1 MNKKIKKKYRG
12 AFPTNVMTAMQ
23 KFRNYIGTECQANWA
38 EKIYF
43 DIHIFM
49 PFLVLSLYE
58 WVLVN
63 PLYRL
68 SM

>member
-1 MNKKIKKKYRG
+1 
-12 AFPTNVMTAMQ
+12 MTAMQ